1 MIDLEHLHYMSCL
14 KSKQFAHM
22 YQDIGVLLVAT
33 MKTYKKLQTFL
44 VVMLYSTMCKLV
56 NC

>member
-1 MIDLEHLHYMSCL
+1 
-14 KSKQFAHM
+14 M

-33 MKTYKKLQTFL
+33 MKTYKKLQTLL